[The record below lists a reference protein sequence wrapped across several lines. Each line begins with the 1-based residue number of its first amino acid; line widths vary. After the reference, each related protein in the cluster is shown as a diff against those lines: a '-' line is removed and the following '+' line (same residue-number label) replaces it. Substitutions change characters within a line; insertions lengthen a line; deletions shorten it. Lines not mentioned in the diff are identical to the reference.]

1 MRTATPSDRDTSL
14 PGGLDH
20 GRMRG
25 LLGYNLAQAA
35 IPSLKIFNKR
45 IGEPFQL
52 RRIDFT
58 ILMLVASNPDV
69 TQRQMS
75 LALDVSA
82 PRLTLVCDK
91 LVERGQ
97 ADVAACARAVVD
109 DDLLAEPLAE
119 LGRDDADGRIRRAAG
134 RKGHDHAD
142 RLARPGGWRRRLR
155 VACHGCC
162 SDGDRGGDDS
172 YRTFHWGLH
181 QVRGI
186 GSSNVRVLSAIDR

>member
-1 MRTATPSDRDTSL
+1 MVNDENYIETHGPWQAPWASAPSTLSAMRTATPERDAAL

-45 IGEPFQL
+45 IGEPFEL

-58 ILMLVASNPDV
+58 ILMLVASNPHV

-91 LVERGQ
+91 LVERGLITRTRSEEDRRKQ
-97 ADVAACARAVVD
+97 TIALTRKGAALVKK
-109 DDLLAEPLAE
+109 AE
-119 LGRDDADGRIRRAAG
+119 RIADGMESELLGHLSEGERTQLFQLLEKVARHRR
-134 RKGHDHAD
+134 
-142 RLARPGGWRRRLR
+142 P
-155 VACHGCC
+155 
-162 SDGDRGGDDS
+162 
-172 YRTFHWGLH
+172 
-181 QVRGI
+181 
-186 GSSNVRVLSAIDR
+186 

>member
-1 MRTATPSDRDTSL
+1 MAGLPSTLSAMRTATPSDRDTSL

-58 ILMLVASNPDV
+58 ILMLVASNPNV

-91 LVERGQ
+91 LVERELITRTRSEEDRRKQTIALTRKG
-97 ADVAACARAVVD
+97 VALVRK
-109 DDLLAEPLAE
+109 AE
-119 LGRDDADGRIRRAAG
+119 RIADGMESELLGHLSETERAQLFQLLEKVARHRR
-134 RKGHDHAD
+134 
-142 RLARPGGWRRRLR
+142 P
-155 VACHGCC
+155 
-162 SDGDRGGDDS
+162 
-172 YRTFHWGLH
+172 
-181 QVRGI
+181 
-186 GSSNVRVLSAIDR
+186 